1 MVFIFAVGEALSE
14 WSEKNFKDNTYR
26 WQMDLRG
33 EINVDVN
40 SGLTSL
46 EHFLGSV
53 GIRIN
58 TQDRNNVKFEIFNV
72 TSFTSGFLIKDL
84 PLINKLVDSPN
95 STVRNSSN
103 KYTYSNISQ
112 YVSFSLTPT
121 EINKLINQFCN
132 GADCK
137 TYKP

>member
-1 MVFIFAVGEALSE
+1 
-14 WSEKNFKDNTYR
+14 
-26 WQMDLRG
+26 MDLRG

-58 TQDRNNVKFEIFNV
+58 TQDRNNVKFEIFNI

-84 PLINKLVDSPN
+84 PF
-95 STVRNSSN
+95 
-103 KYTYSNISQ
+103 SQ
-112 YVSFSLTPT
+112 C
-121 EINKLINQFCN
+121 K
-132 GADCK
+132 DCLNL
-137 TYKP
+137 